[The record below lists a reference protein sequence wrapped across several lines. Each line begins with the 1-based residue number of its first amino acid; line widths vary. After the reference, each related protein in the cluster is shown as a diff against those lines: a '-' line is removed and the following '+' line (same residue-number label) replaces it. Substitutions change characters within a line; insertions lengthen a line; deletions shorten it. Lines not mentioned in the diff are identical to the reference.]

1 MSWYDDIRSLLAPD
15 PNREYSALLPLSRA
29 KDSNVVGGDQ
39 QFALPGAV
47 REGLL
52 GIVDLAR
59 GTETGKLTGPALES
73 LLGGMVGGGM
83 TAPRGA
89 IGSGPIRAY
98 HGSPHSFEKF
108 DPAKI
113 GTGEGAQAYGHGL
126 YFAER
131 EGVARSYRDHLA
143 NTIDPRDAVNDFIAR
158 NRGWLGRNPGE
169 TPEAYVKA
177 ELPFFHDANVAA
189 LADNPEAIGHI
200 ATILSDKGEGGGI
213 SNAAM
218 RAYKAL
224 DKMLPPPSKG
234 HMYEVDIHAD
244 PARFID
250 FDKPLSQQ
258 TPEVQRALA
267 PYTRAVTEDWKVN
280 PTLGAPTHTG
290 QVIAGAPDPV
300 AMSKALAEGGIP
312 GIRYLDQGSRS
323 AGQGSSN
330 YVVFPTRKEI
340 IEILRKYGMA
350 IPSPVAPP
358 GAVPPS
364 GLLDREGGA

>member
-52 GIVDLAR
+52 GIVDLAH
-59 GTETGKLTGPALES
+59 GTETGKLSGPALES

-126 YFAER
+126 YFAGNE
-131 EGVARSYRDHLA
+131 EVARSYKKAGPQGLKLVDDLNNQLSELA
-143 NTIDPRDAVNDFIAR
+143 NEMGKLSPSGYRQWTDPVRGEQLAAQYDALMTQR
-158 NRGWLGRNPGE
+158 NKL
-169 TPEAYVKA
+169 
-177 ELPFFHDANVAA
+177 
-189 LADNPEAIGHI
+189 
-200 ATILSDKGEGGGI
+200 
-213 SNAAM
+213 
-218 RAYKAL
+218 
-224 DKMLPPPSKG
+224 G

-244 PARFID
+244 PARFLDWDKRLEQQSPQVQQALQEGWFAHPSLNQSGARIYDAAAKDAAFAVGRGD
-250 FDKPLSQQ
+250 FNYPGASD
-258 TPEVQRALA
+258 ALRDA
-267 PYTRAVTEDWKVN
+267 
-280 PTLGAPTHTG
+280 
-290 QVIAGAPDPV
+290 
-300 AMSKALAEGGIP
+300 GIP

-340 IEILRKYGMA
+340 IKILRKYGMA